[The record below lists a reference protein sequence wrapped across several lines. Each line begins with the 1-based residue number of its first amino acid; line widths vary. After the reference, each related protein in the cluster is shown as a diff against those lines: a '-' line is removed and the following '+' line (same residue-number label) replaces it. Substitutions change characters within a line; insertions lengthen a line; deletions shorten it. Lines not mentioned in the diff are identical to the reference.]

1 MMTLAA
7 AALCALSIG
16 RTAEPE
22 LRIRTATILDG
33 KGAVLRGKTIVV
45 RGSRI
50 AEVRE
55 GGGAADYDLS
65 RATVMPGWIDTH
77 VHINSHFD
85 AAGRLASGR
94 DESAGQAMLHAAGN
108 AYATLMGGFTTV
120 QSVGA
125 AIDRDLRDAI
135 DRGTVPGPRILTSL
149 RQINENSGDPAAI
162 RRLVRQMTA
171 DGADLVKI
179 FATKSIRDGGG
190 QSMSDA
196 QIEAAISESKAA
208 GRRTLVHAH
217 AADGARAA
225 ILAGCTAIE
234 HGTML
239 SDDVL
244 DLMAQR
250 GVYFDPNFLVL
261 HNYLDNKPKF
271 LGIGNYTEEGFAYMQ
286 KALPLLVDVV
296 RRARARKVKIVL
308 GTDAVAGAHGRN
320 AEELVYRIVEGRET
334 PMDAIVSG
342 TAVAAESLGLGGRIG
357 SIAPGREADI
367 VAVDGDPLRDTGA
380 FRRVVFVMKGGTVY
394 KNVTAPGTPPR

>member
-1 MMTLAA
+1 MRTMMRLAA
-7 AALCALSIG
+7 ATVCALSVLAG
-16 RTAEPE
+16 AAEPE
-22 LRIRTATILDG
+22 LRIRAATILDG

-50 AEVRE
+50 AELRDS
-55 GGGAADYDLS
+55 GAAAEYDLS

-94 DESAGQAMLHAAGN
+94 DESAAQAMLHAAGN

-125 AIDRDLRDAI
+125 PMDRDLRDAI
-135 DRGTVPGPRILTSL
+135 ERRAVPGPRILTSL
-149 RQINENSGDPAAI
+149 RQINEGSGDPAAI
-162 RRLVRQMTA
+162 RRVVRQMA
-171 DGADLVKI
+171 GEGADLVKI

-190 QSMSDA
+190 QSMTDA

-225 ILAGCTAIE
+225 VLAGCTGVE

-239 SDDVL
+239 SDEVL

-296 RRARARKVKIVL
+296 RRARTRKVKIVL

-320 AEELVYRIVEGRET
+320 AEELVYRITEGRET
-334 PMDAIVSG
+334 PMDAIMSG
-342 TAVAAESLGLGGRIG
+342 TSVAAESLGLGGKIG
-357 SIAPGREADI
+357 SIALGMEADL
-367 VAVDGDPLRDTGA
+367 VAVEGDPLRDTGA

-394 KNVTAPGTPPR
+394 KNVAPSR